1 MEITRTL
8 TVNLSPEEIAEI
20 IKEYLVKEGF
30 DVNVNDIEFIAKHGC
45 EGYGASE
52 YYVTKFTGCEV
63 TCKLKTKRE
72 DE

>member
-8 TVNLSPEEIAEI
+8 TVNLPKEEIAEI

-30 DVNVNDIEFIAKHGC
+30 DVSETDIEFKLKTFSV
-45 EGYGASE
+45 GYGRDE
-52 YYVTKFTGCEV
+52 RDVTEFAGCEV
-63 TCKLKTKRE
+63 TCKLKTKRK